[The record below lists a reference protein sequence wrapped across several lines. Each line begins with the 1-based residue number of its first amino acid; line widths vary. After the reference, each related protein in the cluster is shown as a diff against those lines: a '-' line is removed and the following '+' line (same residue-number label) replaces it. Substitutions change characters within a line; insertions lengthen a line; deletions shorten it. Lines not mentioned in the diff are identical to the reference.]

1 MFTLAYN
8 LGASSSWL
16 CCFELLAQQW
26 QVLAG
31 DGMTEQNCLLNG
43 LEETTTKKVDRKK
56 SLTHRIL
63 QGHLLNDLK
72 PLSVHT
78 FEGSSILNA
87 VTNPFIYQPLE
98 HTQHPAC
105 RFAAVGLPQD
115 ANL

>member
-43 LEETTTKKVDRKK
+43 LEETTTKKVHICVCYCLAELFLCRETNAQFPAAKQSNQK
-56 SLTHRIL
+56 ESHS
-63 QGHLLNDLK
+63 QLK
-72 PLSVHT
+72 VQT
-78 FEGSSILNA
+78 TRN
-87 VTNPFIYQPLE
+87 
-98 HTQHPAC
+98 
-105 RFAAVGLPQD
+105 
-115 ANL
+115 